1 MFWRSDGWFAENGCG
16 QAMTAGEP
24 PLIERFA
31 PLAGDYDA
39 VLCDV
44 WGVVHNGIAA
54 TPEATEALEQ
64 FRGAGG
70 TVVLISNAPRP
81 GAGVIE
87 LLDRLGVPRSA
98 YDRVVTSG
106 DVARGLVAARPGIA
120 IHHIG
125 PGRDRPIFSALDIE
139 LVPID
144 RAGYVV
150 CTGLFDD
157 DTETPEDYRGLL
169 QQMRE
174 RELLLLC
181 ANPDLVVERGDRL
194 VYCAGAIAELYHEL
208 GGRVIYTG
216 KPHGPIYDQALAAVA
231 AVRGA
236 APPRA
241 QVLAI
246 GDSVRTDLKG
256 ASAAGLDALFI
267 TAGIHAEELGDRDH
281 PDLTRLRIIFAQAG
295 VAPRAVMRRLAW

>member
-1 MFWRSDGWFAENGCG
+1 MRA
-16 QAMTAGEP
+16 ATP
-24 PLIERFA
+24 PFIDRFA
-31 PLAGDYDA
+31 PLADDYDA
-39 VLCDV
+39 LLCDV

-54 TPEATEALEQ
+54 TPEATGALQ
-64 FRGAGG
+64 RFREAGG

-87 LLDRLGVPRSA
+87 VLDRLGVPRSA

-106 DVARGLVAARPGIA
+106 DVARELVAAKPGTA

-125 PGRDRPIFSALDIE
+125 PERDRPIFSALDIE
-139 LVPID
+139 LVPLD
-144 RAGYVV
+144 RADYVV

-157 DTETPEDYRGLL
+157 DIETPEDYRGTL
-169 QQMRE
+169 QQMQG

-208 GGRVIYTG
+208 GGKVVYTG
-216 KPHGPIYDQALAAVA
+216 KPHSPIYDQALAAVA

-236 APPRA
+236 LPPRA

-246 GDSVRTDLKG
+246 GDSVRTDVKG
-256 ASAAGLDALFI
+256 ASAAGLDCLFI
-267 TAGIHAEELGDRDH
+267 TAGIHAEELGDRNH
-281 PDLTRLRIIFAQAG
+281 PDLARLDLIFAQAG

>member
-1 MFWRSDGWFAENGCG
+1 MRAATLSF
-16 QAMTAGEP
+16 
-24 PLIERFA
+24 IERFA
-31 PLAGDYDA
+31 PLAAGYRA
-39 VLCDV
+39 LLCDV

-54 TPEATEALEQ
+54 TPEATAALQQ
-64 FRGAGG
+64 FRETGG

-87 LLDRLGVPRSA
+87 LLDRLAVPRSA

-106 DVARGLVAARPGIA
+106 EVARSLVASNPATA

-125 PGRDRPIFSALDIE
+125 PGRDRPIFSGLDVD
-139 LVPID
+139 LVPLD

-157 DTETPEDYRGLL
+157 DTETPEDYRGML
-169 QQMRE
+169 QQMQARG
-174 RELLLLC
+174 LVLLC

-194 VYCAGAIAELYHEL
+194 VYCAGALAELYHEL
-208 GGRVIYTG
+208 GGEVVYTG
-216 KPHGPIYDQALAAVA
+216 KPHGPIYDEALAAVA
-231 AVRGA
+231 AIRGTP
-236 APPRA
+236 PPRA

-256 ASAAGLDALFI
+256 ASAAGLDSLFI
-267 TAGIHAEELGDRDH
+267 TAGIHAEELGDRDN
-281 PDLTRLRIIFAQAG
+281 PDLDRLSLIFAQAG
-295 VAPRAVMRRLAW
+295 VTPRAVMRRLAW